1 MQIFCTAK
9 VKVYQRTSYRP
20 EKEGGVSWTHLG
32 LQRFPLEWMDGGY
45 LVMQRIGSCSCS
57 SKHTNIFGACLLYPT
72 SPETLLQP
80 RVARVAQQK
89 TNMEAKDVGVA
100 SWAKAHKIDF
110 KKTIQELQCELTV
123 RESTEMVLNEVN
135 QSLPWM
141 GGSCK
146 NCWGDQHYG
155 IRAQFA

>member
-1 MQIFCTAK
+1 MRIFCTAK

-20 EKEGGVSWTHLG
+20 KRKE
-32 LQRFPLEWMDGGY
+32 RFHDHIGDCRGFPWNEWMVGIWWCSGLGAVVAPVNTPTS
-45 LVMQRIGSCSCS
+45 LVPVCSTRRAQRHSCSNEW
-57 SKHTNIFGACLLYPT
+57 H
-72 SPETLLQP
+72 E
-80 RVARVAQQK
+80 K

>member
-20 EKEGGVSWTHLG
+20 KRKERFHDHIGDCRGFPWNEWTVGIWWCSGLG
-32 LQRFPLEWMDGGY
+32 AVVAPVNTPTS
-45 LVMQRIGSCSCS
+45 LVPV
-57 SKHTNIFGACLLYPT
+57 LLYPT
-72 SPETLLQP
+72 SPETLLQQ

-146 NCWGDQHYG
+146 SCWGDQHYG
-155 IRAQFA
+155 IRA